1 MPILSEPETEEQL
14 SQEDY
19 SDVPNDE
26 EFHSMADIYSY
37 GQVMAYT
44 LTGKMPWQGLD
55 SLSLKGIH
63 NLIQKDNRV
72 EIPEQLS
79 GQLIKDVIEKCRL
92 EEPKKRPAAETLVMD
107 YYSGKR
113 RPLLFHQHYT
123 EK

>member
-19 SDVPNDE
+19 SDVQNE
-26 EFHSMADIYSY
+26 EKFHLMADIYSY

-55 SLSLKGIH
+55 SLSVKGIH
-63 NLIQKDNRV
+63 NLIQTDNRV
-72 EIPEQLS
+72 EIPEHFS
-79 GQLIKDVIEKCRL
+79 GQLKDVMEDCRL
-92 EEPKKRPAAETLVMD
+92 EEPESRPAAETLVMQ